1 MPRNRIL
8 TGQQAQAPGGTARTL
23 GRMGLPPRPPITV
36 AIINDYELVVR
47 GLAQM
52 LADYPGRVDLV
63 ECDVRA
69 DVAKPVDVALY
80 DTFAPA
86 RREEAELSDV
96 IASPAVGKVI
106 VYSWGG
112 QPDRVDNA
120 FALGADG
127 FVSKA
132 TGALEMV
139 EAIERVHG
147 GEQVRR
153 DHPVAPASADVD
165 DPIGRIRQ
173 EPSPVEPP
181 SRKRSWPGQA
191 EGLTER
197 EAEIIAL
204 ITRGLSNKDIA
215 ARCFLS
221 INSVKS
227 YIRSAYR
234 RMGVTSR
241 SQAVLWGVRHGMAME
256 PPSRTTCA

>member
-1 MPRNRIL
+1 MVQP
-8 TGQQAQAPGGTARTL
+8 ASS
-23 GRMGLPPRPPITV
+23 PITV
-36 AIINDYELVVR
+36 AIINDYEIVVR

-63 ECDVRA
+63 ECNVRTDVER
-69 DVAKPVDVALY
+69 PVDVALY

-86 RREEAELSDV
+86 RGAEADLADV

-112 QPDRVDNA
+112 QPERVENA
-120 FALGADG
+120 FLLGADG
-127 FVSKA
+127 FVSKE
-132 TGALEMV
+132 TGALAVV

-147 GEQVRR
+147 GEQVRQ
-153 DHPVAPASADVD
+153 DHPDADARAAGDREAS
-165 DPIGRIRQ
+165 G
-173 EPSPVEPP
+173 PST
-181 SRKRSWPGQA
+181 RKRGWPGQA

-241 SQAVLWGVRHGMAME
+241 SQAVLWGVRHGMAMD
-256 PPSRTTCA
+256 PPSRTTDA

>member
-1 MPRNRIL
+1 MVQP
-8 TGQQAQAPGGTARTL
+8 ASS
-23 GRMGLPPRPPITV
+23 PITV
-36 AIINDYELVVR
+36 AIINDYEIVVR

-52 LADYPGRVDLV
+52 LADYPDRVDLV
-63 ECDVRA
+63 ECNVRTDVER
-69 DVAKPVDVALY
+69 PVDVALY

-86 RREEAELSDV
+86 RAEEAELADV

-112 QPDRVDNA
+112 QPDRVENA
-120 FALGADG
+120 FLLGADG

-132 TGALEMV
+132 TGALAVV

-147 GEQVRR
+147 GEQVRQ
-153 DHPVAPASADVD
+153 DHPDTDARAAGDREAS
-165 DPIGRIRQ
+165 G
-173 EPSPVEPP
+173 PST
-181 SRKRSWPGQA
+181 RKRGWPGQA

-241 SQAVLWGVRHGMAME
+241 SQAVLWGVRHGMALD
-256 PPSRTTCA
+256 PPRRTTDA